1 MSFKLLDSLTE
12 HGFSFIDTA
21 DVYAIWVPGQEGG
34 GSERIIGKWM
44 KERRSRERMI
54 VATKC
59 GMEMGPGKKGLS
71 KKYILEAIDASLGR
85 LQTDYVDLYQAHKD
99 DPEVPLE
106 ETLDA
111 FAILLKAGKAR
122 AIGASNY
129 SAPRLAE
136 ALRLSER
143 HGLPRFESLQPEY
156 NLVEREAYETTL
168 QPLCRHHHLGVMPYF
183 SLAAG
188 FLTGKYR
195 SEADLAK
202 SPRGKRV
209 QGYLN
214 PRGMRVLAAL
224 DQVSARHG
232 ATLAQV
238 AIAWLLSNPTITA
251 PIASATSIEQLE
263 GLIAA
268 MQLKLEP
275 TDVAELNE
283 ASAFGAA

>member
-1 MSFKLLDSLTE
+1 
-12 HGFSFIDTA
+12 
-21 DVYAIWVPGQEGG
+21 VGG
-34 GSERIIGKWM
+34 ESETIIGKWM
-44 KERRSRERMI
+44 KERGRREHMI

-71 KKYILEAIDASLGR
+71 KKYILEAIDASLSR

-111 FAILLKAGKAR
+111 FAIILRAGKAR

-156 NLVEREAYETTL
+156 NLMEREEYETTL
-168 QPLCRHHHLGVMPYF
+168 QPLCRHHNLGVISYF

-209 QGYLN
+209 QKYLN

-232 ATLAQV
+232 ATLGQV
-238 AIAWLLSNPTITA
+238 AIAWLLANPTMTA
-251 PIASATSIEQLE
+251 PIASATSIEQLD
-263 GLIAA
+263 GLVGA